1 MKQYDYSLLDENSR
15 QQMQFLHLKEA
26 IEALERNQNEL
37 NRKVLDSHE
46 VLDKRVT
53 LLEAEDHALYVNL
66 ARRVEELEGA
76 RKVQITL
83 NARFL
88 ALENNDI
95 KEPPK
100 PDKSV
105 WDFLLRK

>member
-1 MKQYDYSLLDENSR
+1 MPLNFDYSHYDPESKSQL
-15 QQMQFLHLKEA
+15 QFVHIKAA

-46 VLDKRVT
+46 VLDKRLV
-53 LLEAEDHALYVNL
+53 
-66 ARRVEELEGA
+66 ELESA

-100 PDKSV
+100 V
-105 WDFLLRK
+105 NDFWAIFK